1 MNNVVCG
8 FKSSHKGEQT
18 LCQRGSCWRPWSLFI
33 KFQFWML
40 LTVCVIRSIDS
51 HECLDHCRGRGDW
64 RGEYGVDAGVRRS
77 GLVSR
82 RHGPQ
87 LLDLRPHLVMTS
99 EPPRPTG
106 SAITATEQ
114 PYVSDI
120 HQTSSKHDWNWFCVV
135 NSSHSW
141 HYGAPVCSTLA
152 RFKCNEFGDA
162 LFPQND
168 DYFLLFFP
176 PPTSY
181 DHIVDASCVHFRVG
195 LQYTSACT

>member
-1 MNNVVCG
+1 MWSALLILTSVSIIAEDVEIDVESMVWTLESDG
-8 FKSSHKGEQT
+8 LASSHAG
-18 LCQRGSCWRPWSLFI
+18 
-33 KFQFWML
+33 M
-40 LTVCVIRSIDS
+40 
-51 HECLDHCRGRGDW
+51 DHS
-64 RGEYGVDAGVRRS
+64 YS
-77 GLVSR
+77 
-82 RHGPQ
+82 
-87 LLDLRPHLVMTS
+87 TS
-99 EPPRPTG
+99 DHTWLWPPG